1 MFQSL
6 RTNQQF
12 YILTK
17 GANPR
22 LDVGMVTSVSAP
34 QVKFPTI
41 PQGLGSQPEY
51 VVDVVV
57 TVNGATQQFQRLP
70 ANKEI
75 ADFGDSFGNIVV
87 SMSRDAMNSELA
99 TLKNHSEEHIKRVDE
114 ERQKIIAYETI
125 LQQLNPEYAEKQK
138 QEAEIANLKN
148 QVAAINANIEN
159 MMSQLLAE
167 LKGDKSTN
175 GKKTYNVDNN
185 TNK

>member
-17 GANPR
+17 GVSPR
-22 LDVGMVTSVSAP
+22 LDIGIVTQVSAP

-41 PQGLGSQPEY
+41 PQGLGTQPEY

-57 TVNGATQQFQRLP
+57 SVNGATQQFQRLP

-75 ADFGDSFGNIVV
+75 ADFGDNYGNIVV
-87 SMSRDAMNSELA
+87 SMSRDAMNNEIA
-99 TLKNHSEEHIKRVDE
+99 TLKNRSVEHLNRVDE
-114 ERQKIIAYETI
+114 EKQKIIIYDSI

-138 QEAEIANLKN
+138 QDAEIASLKN
-148 QVAAINANIEN
+148 QVAAMAQTNANLES
-159 MMSQLLAE
+159 MMQQLLQE
-167 LKGDKSTN
+167 FKGDK
-175 GKKTYNVDNN
+175 KDK
-185 TNK
+185 

>member
-17 GANPR
+17 GASPR
-22 LDVGMVTSVSAP
+22 LDVGIVTAVTAP
-34 QVKFPTI
+34 QIKFQAI
-41 PQGLGSQPEY
+41 PQSIGQQPEY
-51 VVDVVV
+51 VVDVTVQ
-57 TVNGATQQFQRLP
+57 VNGATQQYQKLP

-87 SMSRDAMNSELA
+87 STSRDAMNNEIITLRNRSED
-99 TLKNHSEEHIKRVDE
+99 HIKRVDE
-114 ERQKIIAYETI
+114 EKGKIVAYEQI

-138 QEAEIANLKN
+138 QEAEIMNLKN
-148 QVAAINANIEN
+148 QVATMAQSNANLEK
-159 MMSQLLAE
+159 MMSQILAE
-167 LKGDKSTN
+167 FKSS
-175 GKKTYNVDNN
+175 KE